1 MKRLAYLNEISPW
14 LKLTLLVG
22 LVLLFTLLAALGGL
36 LLGKYF
42 FDVDL
47 LTLASMLEN
56 PESDTAVA
64 FLKWYQFANQMGFFV
79 LPVLIF
85 CYYVSSSSIDYLK
98 LRKAPN
104 AVSILIGLMLVFT
117 VLPFL
122 NYVGEIN
129 QLMRFPEAFSGIEN
143 WMKARESQ
151 AQALTLTF
159 LEADRLSVLLLNL
172 FIVAVVPAVGEEVLF
187 RGVVLRLFKE
197 ITKNIHWAIFI
208 SAMLFSALH
217 MQFYGFLPRLLL
229 GALLGYLFV
238 FTGNLWVP
246 ILVHFVNN
254 ASSVI
259 IHYLHQHGYIKIS
272 MEEFGATDNV
282 VYIIGSLLLSLWL
295 FQILSQKQRNW
306 GA

>member
-1 MKRLAYLNEISPW
+1 MKRLAYLKDISPW

-22 LVLLFTLLAALGGL
+22 LILLFTLVAALGGL
-36 LLGKYF
+36 LVGKYF

-47 LTLASMLEN
+47 ITLAAMIEK
-56 PESDTAVA
+56 PESAAAVA
-64 FLKWYQFANQMGFFV
+64 FMKWYQFANQLGFFV
-79 LPVLIF
+79 IPVLIF
-85 CYYVSSSSIDYLK
+85 CYYVSPSSVDYLK
-98 LRKAPN
+98 LRKAPS
-104 AVSILIGLMLVFT
+104 AVSILIGLMLVYT

-129 QLMRFPEAFSGIEN
+129 QLMRLPEAFSGIEN

-151 AQALTLTF
+151 AQTLTLTF
-159 LEADRLSVLLLNL
+159 LKADQLSVLLLNL
-172 FIVAVVPAVGEEVLF
+172 FIVAVVPAVGEEILF

-197 ITKNIHWAIFI
+197 ITKNTHWAIFI

-217 MQFYGFLPRLLL
+217 MQFYGFLPRFLL
-229 GALLGYLFV
+229 GSLLGYLFV

-246 ILVHFVNN
+246 IMVHFVNN

-259 IHYLHQHGYIKIS
+259 IHYLHQHHYIKVS

-295 FQILSQKQRNW
+295 FQILSQRQRNW